1 MSDPL
6 AIAAIHPPDLTASAA
21 SVAGVVGVA
30 GVANGGLHPT
40 AAAVAVASEQ
50 ASIVALSDGAQLL
63 SAVAILQHDPVQ
75 AESAPPAPLIATA
88 TAATP
93 PAVSVQAQA
102 AVAQA
107 NLALQHQLVDEAFS
121 GLFPHP
127 GPAPATQTT
136 LAANASPPPGV
147 PPSLP
152 AAFNT
157 SYLLNPPP
165 LYAND
170 PGVAAVVAAY
180 HLNERIFTT
189 PLDALHER
197 LPPVQDKVH
206 PVAETT
212 AVAPVGAIGSEQ
224 EQGGKH
230 HPGNEAAN
238 ELATEA
244 ATEHGDTPT

>member
-93 PAVSVQAQA
+93 SAVSVQAQA

-121 GLFPHP
+121 DLFPHP

-136 LAANASPPPGV
+136 LAANASSV

-189 PLDALHER
+189 PLDTLHER

-238 ELATEA
+238 EP
-244 ATEHGDTPT
+244 ATEHDDTPT